1 MNAPADGAAVDIP
14 TTSGSEIRIPRRA
27 AGGFFCPAG
36 GLFSPLG
43 RGGNG
48 CAPHFFFS
56 RERKRNVPRPVQRK
70 RALGAAFVAKA
81 APFSF
86 VLYIL
91 KTSALVLCGLVL
103 PLAPLPLSH
112 THVIIRKNMYYLDYL
127 TIQQCSLC
135 WFCKL
140 KQVVSIQK
148 LVHHE
153 YLTHSCC
160 KLVAN
165 SLTILRLLFEKNQN
179 PRAIPEFVDTFYHL

>member
-43 RGGNG
+43 RGGNV

-135 WFCKL
+135 WFRKL

>member
-1 MNAPADGAAVDIP
+1 MCPPAPSAQNRTAVWLFTMNAPADGAAVDIP

-43 RGGNG
+43 RGGNV

-86 VLYIL
+86 VLYVL
-91 KTSALVLCGLVL
+91 VAGVLVLCGLVS
-103 PLAPLPLSH
+103 PFAPLPL
-112 THVIIRKNMYYLDYL
+112 TGAGGLAFMLKNLAFHWKTAASYGD
-127 TIQQCSLC
+127 
-135 WFCKL
+135 
-140 KQVVSIQK
+140 
-148 LVHHE
+148 
-153 YLTHSCC
+153 
-160 KLVAN
+160 
-165 SLTILRLLFEKNQN
+165 R
-179 PRAIPEFVDTFYHL
+179 DTVWQG